1 MLFNEKQG
9 ECMGGSSDLRLPSPE
24 NKEIRILLLASI
36 VDFMEDYV
44 MLNLKHESVKLK
56 FIQTL
61 IDSVLLLW

>member
-1 MLFNEKQG
+1 MLFKERQG
-9 ECMGGSSDLRLPSPE
+9 ECVGGSSDLRLSSPE

-36 VDFMEDYV
+36 VDFMEESV
-44 MLNLKHESVKLK
+44 MLNLKRGSVQLK

>member
-1 MLFNEKQG
+1 MLFKERQG
-9 ECMGGSSDLRLPSPE
+9 ECVGGPSDLRLSSPE

-36 VDFMEDYV
+36 VDFMEESV
-44 MLNLKHESVKLK
+44 MLNLKHGSVKLK

>member
-1 MLFNEKQG
+1 
-9 ECMGGSSDLRLPSPE
+9 MGGSSDLRLPSPE
-24 NKEIRILLLASI
+24 NKEIRILLLTSI